1 MLGRVLLG
9 KYRVSRLLDQG
20 GMCKIWLARQ
30 IDNGREVVVKVLRE
44 PFLSQP
50 NPREF
55 LRREIHILS
64 RFQHANAVSYY
75 DSSPNDP
82 DGPLLVMEYL
92 RGLDLSML
100 LHREGRLMPERA
112 GRLLVQLC
120 EVLGAAH
127 KAGIVHRDIKP
138 GNLMVLHPCTPQE
151 TLKLMDFGLAKMS
164 SLFYIGA
171 DDLGDFSLPATSGT
185 PEYIA
190 PEQARGHDIDA
201 RGDLYSVGVV
211 LYEMLTGRRPFEHAT
226 ADALLDAHALEMPPS
241 FAERGVR
248 HVPSAVE
255 ALVRDCLA
263 KQPDQ
268 RPPDATELA
277 QRYEVALGKRLSGP
291 RRSSSGLFHLRAPL
305 PVPSKD
311 DSPPRGPTAP
321 APLASDRHAL
331 RQEFEADMPEA
342 MAMLK
347 LKGFLHDLGSQVV
360 ETVPGMIR
368 VRLGEPERV
377 PKKKSG
383 LFSLLERGERKS
395 GILQRA
401 VITDLELRMERP
413 DPDRRTLLHITLIM
427 RPSNGIGSLEW
438 RSRCQKIGMDLKAY
452 LMGR

>member
-1 MLGRVLLG
+1 
-9 KYRVSRLLDQG
+9 
-20 GMCKIWLARQ
+20 MCKIWLARQ
-30 IDNGREVVVKVLRE
+30 IDIGREVVVKVLRE
-44 PFLSQP
+44 QFLSQP
-50 NPREF
+50 KAREF

-75 DSSPNDP
+75 DSAPNDS
-82 DGPLLVMEYL
+82 DGPVLVMEYL

-112 GRLLVQLC
+112 GRLLMQLC
-120 EVLGAAH
+120 EVLAAAH

-171 DDLGDFSLPATSGT
+171 DDLSDFSLPAASGT

-190 PEQARGHDIDA
+190 PEQARGRDIDA

-211 LYEMLTGRRPFEHAT
+211 LYEMLTGRRPFEHPT
-226 ADALLDAHALEMPPS
+226 ADALLDAHALDAPPT
-241 FAERGVR
+241 FTERGVT
-248 HVPSAVE
+248 HVPPPVE
-255 ALVRDCLA
+255 AIVRACLA

-268 RPPDATELA
+268 RPRDATELA
-277 QRYEVALGKRLSGP
+277 QRYEVALGKRLSAP
-291 RRSSSGLFHLRAPL
+291 RRSSSGLFSLRPPLPASDKADSSSRVPITPL
-305 PVPSKD
+305 PV
-311 DSPPRGPTAP
+311 A
-321 APLASDRHAL
+321 ADRHAL

-368 VRLGEPERV
+368 VRLGEPEK

-395 GILQRA
+395 GVLQLA
-401 VITDLELRMERP
+401 STTDLELRMERR
-413 DPDRRTLLHITLIM
+413 DPNQRTLLHITLIM
-427 RPSNGIGSLEW
+427 RPGNGMASLEW
-438 RSRCQKIGMDLKAY
+438 RTRCQKIGMDLKAY